1 MKKKI
6 LTSMILATGVA
17 FSAPSMAVL
26 NIYSNEALLAEKA
39 EKKGQYSFNQEGLS
53 PEKTRVVQA
62 NVNNM
67 PLEMALETLTNN
79 QWKIIVNEEAKNM
92 PVSFEGGQ
100 SWPYILERLSM
111 DNNLKTNIDWKYRI
125 LTVFSPEA
133 REKAIADRREELI
146 QKEAMAMANA
156 KKQLEKAKEEYK
168 EYVKENTKTHS
179 GNEKGGKT
187 MTEEYHHGTGHSQ
200 KDDYENNT
208 MNSGESKKGVDTNNQ
223 KEMASDSMNMM
234 EEYLHYKET
243 QKGYPFERLVDGAPY
258 QYTVEKGDTL
268 WDISEF
274 FLNNP
279 WFWPEIWYINPQVE
293 NPHLIYPG
301 ENLMIDPSKEDK

>member
-6 LTSMILATGVA
+6 LTSMVLATGFA

-53 PEKTRVVQA
+53 PENTRVVQA

-100 SWPYILERLSM
+100 SWPYILERLSI

-156 KKQLEKAKEEYK
+156 KKQLEKAKKEYK
-168 EYVKENTKTHS
+168 EYVKENTNTHS
-179 GNEKGGKT
+179 LNGKNEKTMKENYYHGKD
-187 MTEEYHHGTGHSQ
+187 YSKKDVYANHSMNDGNHEKGSSFGEQ
-200 KDDYENNT
+200 KD
-208 MNSGESKKGVDTNNQ
+208 
-223 KEMASDSMNMM
+223 MASDSMNMM
-234 EEYLHYKET
+234 EEYLHYKKT
-243 QKGYPFERLVDGAPY
+243 QKGYPFDRLVYGAPY

-268 WDISEF
+268 WDISDF

-301 ENLMIDPSKEDK
+301 ENLIIDPSKEDK